1 MVGHSFV
8 VCQQIGENKA
18 KLDCAIPFLKYLN
31 MIKDKFTSDNAAKFF
46 DINKITAMLDEE
58 HFAKPDNW
66 RKVWCI

>member
-1 MVGHSFV
+1 
-8 VCQQIGENKA
+8 
-18 KLDCAIPFLKYLN
+18 

-66 RKVWCI
+66 RKVWCIYVFLVWYEQYFA